1 MRFRRPSIATAA
13 AACQHPRV
21 PVHVSIH
28 DVSPAWEAE
37 VDLALQACAA
47 VGIKPGLLVI
57 PNYHGAWPLDEHPAY
72 AARLRGWQAA
82 GHEIFLHGYYHLA
95 DAGPRSPSTTGNAA
109 PRGLRRLWAQKVV
122 SGGEAEFSD
131 VDEAE
136 ARRRLD
142 DGEAVLRRAGLQQL
156 DGFIAPAW
164 SMPPWMFA
172 LLRERGYRYTEDHL
186 HVYDPKAGARRTSV
200 VLNYASRTPAR
211 LWSSL
216 LYCRLARPAR
226 RLWPARVAIHP
237 ADMRH
242 AVLRREIDG
251 LLRWAVGD
259 AVVPAR
265 ALVEA

>member
-1 MRFRRPSIATAA
+1 M
-13 AACQHPRV
+13 

-28 DVSPAWEAE
+28 DVSPAWAAE
-37 VDLALQACAA
+37 VDAALQACAE
-47 VGIKPGLLVI
+47 VGVKPGLLVI
-57 PNYHGAWPLDEHPAY
+57 PDYHGAWPLDAHPDY
-72 AARLRGWQAA
+72 ARRLRAWQAA

-95 DAGPRSPSTTGNAA
+95 DARPRAAAPGGHRA

-122 SGGEAEFSD
+122 SGGEAEFSA

-142 DGEAVLRRAGLQQL
+142 DGEAVLRRAGLERL

-164 SMPPWMFA
+164 SMPAWMFP

-186 HVYDPKAGARRTSV
+186 HVYDPVSGARRPSV

-216 LYCRLARPAR
+216 IYCRLARPAR

-242 AVLRREIDG
+242 AVLRREIRD
-251 LLRWAVGD
+251 LLRWATSD

-265 ALVEA
+265 ALVEP

>member
-1 MRFRRPSIATAA
+1 M
-13 AACQHPRV
+13 

-28 DVSPAWEAE
+28 DVTPAWEAE
-37 VDLALQACAA
+37 VDAALAACER

-57 PNYHGAWPLDEHPAY
+57 PDYHTSWPLEQYPKY
-72 AARLRGWQAA
+72 MSRLRGWQAA
-82 GHEIFLHGYYHLA
+82 GHEIFLHGYYHK
-95 DAGPRSPSTTGNAA
+95 AGVGPARTPDA

-131 VDEAE
+131 IGEAE

-142 DGEAVLRRAGLQQL
+142 DGEAVLARAGLKP

-164 SMPPWMFA
+164 SMPPWMHA
-172 LLRERGYRYTEDHL
+172 VLRERGYRYTEDHL
-186 HVYDPKAGARRTSV
+186 HAYDPSAGVRRTSV

-216 LYCRLARPAR
+216 LYCRVARHAR

-242 AVLRREIDG
+242 AVLRREIDA
-251 LLRWAVGD
+251 LLRWAAD
-259 AVVPAR
+259 DRIVPAR
-265 ALVEA
+265 ELVA

>member
-1 MRFRRPSIATAA
+1 MIATAA
-13 AACQHPRV
+13 TACQHPRV

-28 DVSPAWEAE
+28 DVSPAWAAE
-37 VDLALQACAA
+37 VDAALHACAE

-57 PNYHGAWPLDEHPAY
+57 PNYHRAWPLDDHPDY
-72 AARLRGWQAA
+72 ARRLQRLQAA

-95 DAGPRSPSTTGNAA
+95 EASSG
-109 PRGLRRLWAQKVV
+109 GLRRLWAQKVV
-122 SGGEAEFSD
+122 SAGEAEFSA
-131 VDEAE
+131 VDEPE

-142 DGEAVLRRAGLQQL
+142 DGEAMLRRAGLDQL

-172 LLRERGYRYTEDHL
+172 VLRDRGYRYTEDRL
-186 HVYDPKAGARRTSV
+186 HVYDPAARTRRPSL

-226 RLWPARVAIHP
+226 RWLPTRVAIHP

-242 AVLRREIDG
+242 PRLRREIHD

-259 AVVPAR
+259 AVVPAA
-265 ALVEA
+265 ALVGH

>member
-1 MRFRRPSIATAA
+1 MDRGVIASAPP
-13 AACQHPRV
+13 ACQHPRV

-28 DVSPAWEAE
+28 DVTPAWAAE
-37 VDLALQACAA
+37 VDAALQACAE

-57 PNYHGAWPLDEHPAY
+57 PDYHGAWPLDEHPDY
-72 AARLRGWQAA
+72 ARRLRQWQAD

-95 DAGPRSPSTTGNAA
+95 GADRRQATSAGNPA

-142 DGEAVLRRAGLQQL
+142 DGEAVLRRAGLAQL

-164 SMPPWMFA
+164 SMPQWMHTI
-172 LLRERGYRYTEDHL
+172 LGERGYRYTEDHL
-186 HVYDPKAGARRTSV
+186 HVYDPAAGARRASV

-216 LYCRLARPAR
+216 VYCRLARPAR
-226 RLWPARVAIHP
+226 RFLPARVAIHP

-242 AVLRREIDG
+242 AVLRKEIRG